1 MPAVGPILCLTE
13 RLQGD
18 LLGSNGGSVHRA
30 QMESVLRATAED
42 FGKRGK
48 DLHFGHGQVSAD

>member
-1 MPAVGPILCLTE
+1 
-13 RLQGD
+13 
-18 LLGSNGGSVHRA
+18 
-30 QMESVLRATAED
+30 MESVLRATAED